1 MFGFINKWFSF
12 SEGDAVDPKFRAKVG
27 KICGAVGIG
36 ANVVLFAAKLV
47 VGLLSGSAS
56 VMADA
61 MNNLTDASS
70 SVVTLLGFW
79 LAQQPADEDHPYGHA
94 RYEYLSGLAVAML
107 ILLIGFEQA
116 KSSLDK
122 ILNPE
127 PVQFSG
133 TLVLVLGMSILVKFV
148 LFAVNRKA
156 GKAIDSGA
164 LLAASADSR
173 NDCITTGAVLLAAVF
188 QHLTNIN
195 IDGWV
200 GLVVCAFILFSGWNM
215 AKETISPLL
224 GENATP
230 ELQQQ
235 IVDCLRR
242 SDKILG
248 YHDLMVHDYGP
259 GQRFA
264 SVHVEMDMKE
274 DPLSCHTIID
284 NVERYCLE
292 TYRTHLVIHYDP
304 VVTDDVELNSMRHA
318 VELVLQSIHEDIDIH
333 DFRLV
338 RGDTH
343 TNLIFDMILPLEL
356 AGKEKQVKRQ
366 LDTAINI
373 NAPTKYY
380 TVITFDNPGFNRP
393 ELHQKN
399 HN

>member
-1 MFGFINKWFSF
+1 MSGFIQTLFSK
-12 SEGDAVDPKFRAKVG
+12 SDKEVSDPKYRAKVG
-27 KICGAVGIG
+27 KVCGAVGIG
-36 ANVVLFAAKLV
+36 ANVVLFAAKLA

-56 VMADA
+56 VTADA

-70 SVVTLLGFW
+70 SVLTLVGFW

-94 RYEYLSGLAVAML
+94 RYEYLSGLAVALL

-116 KSSLDK
+116 KSSFQK

-127 PVQFSG
+127 PVQFSWA
-133 TLVLVLGMSILVKFV
+133 LVLVLCLSIVVKLG
-148 LFAVNRKA
+148 LFLVNRKA
-156 GKAIDSGA
+156 GKAIDSSA

-173 NDCITTGAVLLAAVF
+173 NDCVTTGAVLIAAVV
-188 QHLTNIN
+188 QHLTQVN

-200 GLVVCAFILFSGWNM
+200 GLAVCLFILYSGWNL

-224 GENATP
+224 GENGSP

-235 IVDCLRR
+235 ILHSLRQ

-274 DPLSCHTIID
+274 DPLACHTIID

-292 TYRTHLVIHYDP
+292 QYGTHLVIHYDP
-304 VVTDDVELNSMRHA
+304 VVTDDIELDTMRRA
-318 VELVLQSIHEDIDIH
+318 VEAVLESIHEGIHIH

-356 AGKEKQVKRQ
+356 VGQEKQVKRQ
-366 LDTAINI
+366 LDTAINL
-373 NAPTKYY
+373 NASTQYY
-380 TVITFDNPGFNRP
+380 TVITFDQPGFNHP
-393 ELHQKN
+393 ELWPQMK
-399 HN
+399 

>member
-1 MFGFINKWFSF
+1 MFGFINKLFSAPGHEI
-12 SEGDAVDPKFRAKVG
+12 SDPKYRAKVG
-27 KICGAVGIG
+27 KVCGAVGIG
-36 ANVVLFAAKLV
+36 ANVVLFAAKLA

-56 VMADA
+56 VTADA

-70 SVVTLLGFW
+70 SVLTLVGFW

-116 KSSLDK
+116 KSSFSK

-127 PVQFSG
+127 PVQFSWA
-133 TLVLVLGMSILVKFV
+133 LVLVLCLSIVIKMG
-148 LFAVNRKA
+148 LFLVNRKA

-173 NDCITTGAVLLAAVF
+173 NDCITTGAVLIAAVV
-188 QHLTNIN
+188 QHLTNVN

-200 GLVVCAFILFSGWNM
+200 GLAVCLFILYSGWNL

-224 GENATP
+224 GENGSL
-230 ELQQQ
+230 ELQKQ
-235 IVDCLRR
+235 ILQSLRQ

-274 DPLSCHTIID
+274 DPLACHTIID

-292 TYRTHLVIHYDP
+292 QYGTHLVIHYDP
-304 VVTDDVELNSMRHA
+304 IVTDDVELDNMRRSVEA
-318 VELVLQSIHEDIDIH
+318 VLNSIHEGIHIH

-343 TNLIFDMILPLEL
+343 TNLIFDMILPLHL
-356 AGKEKQVKRQ
+356 VGQEKQVKRQ
-366 LDTAINI
+366 LDTAINL
-373 NAPTKYY
+373 NATTRYY
-380 TVITFDNPGFNRP
+380 TVITFDQPGFNRP
-393 ELHQKN
+393 ELWEN
-399 HN
+399 